1 MPLPSAEMIDQA
13 HALLSQIEKNPQAR
27 SPEAILLALI
37 YEELKKLNRERGN
50 G

>member
-1 MPLPSAEMIDQA
+1 MADLEQA

-37 YEELKKLNRERGN
+37 LIELRRMREKGEDH